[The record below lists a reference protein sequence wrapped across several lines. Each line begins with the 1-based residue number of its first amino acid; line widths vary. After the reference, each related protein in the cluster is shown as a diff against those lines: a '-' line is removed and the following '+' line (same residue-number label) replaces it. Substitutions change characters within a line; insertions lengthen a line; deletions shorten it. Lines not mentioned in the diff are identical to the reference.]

1 MATATLIQDD
11 QSLESVASEY
21 GTPIRTYDDGYGPLY
36 VYRTSL
42 GVTGIVRAQTWHDA
56 YDCVLDD
63 ILTPIDASE
72 IPDAYGA
79 FEYLRDHPTLGQ
91 FWRKSADGHSSSWK
105 LKRVTPSQLAAEIFA
120 CRSKSAEF
128 QPELQEGYQYQ
139 PNATDTGIVS
149 IDLNGES
156 LDLLTP
162 EFIERAGIVLTITDD
177 E

>member
-1 MATATLIQDD
+1 MATTALIRDD
-11 QSLESVASEY
+11 QALESAASEH
-21 GTPIRTYDDGYGPLY
+21 GTSIRTYDDGNGPLY

-42 GVTGIVRAQTWHDA
+42 GVTGIVRAMSWHDA

-63 ILTPIDASE
+63 ILTPIDASD

-79 FEYLRDHPTLGQ
+79 FDYLRDHPILGK
-91 FWRKSADGHSSSWK
+91 FWRTGEDGGSSSWK
-105 LKRVTPSQLAAEIFA
+105 LKRVTPSQLAAEVFA
-120 CRSKSAEF
+120 CRSKAPDF
-128 QPELQEGYQYQ
+128 APELIEGYQYQ

-162 EFIERAGIVLTITDD
+162 EFIDQSEIVLTIVDD

>member
-1 MATATLIQDD
+1 MVTATLIQDD
-11 QSLESVASEY
+11 QALESAASEH

-42 GVTGIVRAQTWHDA
+42 GITGIVRAMSWEGA
-56 YDCVLDD
+56 YDCVLDE
-63 ILTPIDASE
+63 ILTPIDASD

-79 FEYLRDHPTLGQ
+79 FEYLRDHPTLGK
-91 FWRKSADGHSSSWK
+91 FWRTGEDGFSSSWK
-105 LKRVTPSQLAAEIFA
+105 LKRVTPSQLAAEVFA
-120 CRSKSAEF
+120 CRSKAPDF
-128 QPELQEGYQYQ
+128 APELQEGYRHQ
-139 PNATDTGIVS
+139 PNATGTGIVN

-162 EFIERAGIVLTITDD
+162 EFIESAGIVLTIVDD